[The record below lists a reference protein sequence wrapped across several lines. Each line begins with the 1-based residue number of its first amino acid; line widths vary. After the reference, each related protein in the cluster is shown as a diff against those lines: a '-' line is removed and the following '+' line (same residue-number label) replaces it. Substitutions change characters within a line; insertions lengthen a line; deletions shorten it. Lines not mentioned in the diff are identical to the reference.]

1 MEESKKGFVIWIK
14 QHKKQLIVAGISIAA
29 IISLILVIKNR
40 KAIMELWASLKRMV
54 SNTSVK
60 IPESK
65 ATVNVTIATETKT
78 IPIQEIS
85 ASRSLPAQQIPFD
98 VSGHPRTLSKGWCA
112 SAEKIA
118 TAAENGYPNLLPNQT
133 WVVPYIKGAI
143 AA

>member
-1 MEESKKGFVIWIK
+1 MEESKKGLVLWIK

-40 KAIMELWASLKRMV
+40 EAILELWASLKKTI
-54 SNTSVK
+54 SNTSAEILK
-60 IPESK
+60 SK
-65 ATVNVTIATETKT
+65 ATVTVKIATETKT

-85 ASRSLPAQQIPFD
+85 VSRPLSARQIPFD

-118 TAAENGYPNLLPNQT
+118 TAAKNGYPNLLPNQT
-133 WVVPYIKGAI
+133 WVVPYVKGAT